1 MTSLPCSVNA
11 MTALTKSLWPWKRL
25 AGLRVERVHDQIDL
39 SQHPA
44 NSVSDFGETA
54 TDVRGATGPVKVAA
68 TLLVDFN
75 VDALHVAGCFGN
87 VDVILIV
94 RVRGECEDLGGE
106 LEGVALGVLGLG
118 SLASCLLERG
128 ATCYQLK

>member
-1 MTSLPCSVNA
+1 MMLASCEADTMTSLPCSVNA

-44 NSVSDFGETA
+44 NSVSDFEETA

-68 TLLVDFN
+68 TLLVYK
-75 VDALHVAGCFGN
+75 
-87 VDVILIV
+87 
-94 RVRGECEDLGGE
+94 
-106 LEGVALGVLGLG
+106 G
-118 SLASCLLERG
+118 SCQR
-128 ATCYQLK
+128 

>member
-1 MTSLPCSVNA
+1 M
-11 MTALTKSLWPWKRL
+11 
-25 AGLRVERVHDQIDL
+25 
-39 SQHPA
+39 
-44 NSVSDFGETA
+44 
-54 TDVRGATGPVKVAA
+54 AA

-128 ATCYQLK
+128 AICYQLK